1 MFGRPGTR
9 EQQFLSRACRGCRAE
24 DCFMSNGRHRQAFT
38 PVELL
43 VVIGIIAV
51 LIGILLP
58 ALGRAR
64 EQANQAACMSNM
76 RQVAMAFVMYAN
88 DNKGWLPA
96 TSRGGSQGAA
106 PWRYAP
112 NWLAYMPSE
121 NLDQSAIAKY
131 LGKISD
137 DGRLNQAANWDKTMN
152 VRVLRCPSDDWNA
165 PRVRAMPPTNNGSAA
180 VYKYSYVV
188 NHYIGAGYL
197 FVEYQKSVAMN
208 QPAFVD

>member
-1 MFGRPGTR
+1 MGSRLMQARSHMSLPVFCPPERQPIWCRSEPAPRLLASGGSSMSIRTR
-9 EQQFLSRACRGCRAE
+9 RF
-24 DCFMSNGRHRQAFT
+24 AFT
-38 PVELL
+38 LVELL

-112 NWLAYMPSE
+112 NWLAY
-121 NLDQSAIAKY
+121 
-131 LGKISD
+131 
-137 DGRLNQAANWDKTMN
+137 
-152 VRVLRCPSDDWNA
+152 
-165 PRVRAMPPTNNGSAA
+165 
-180 VYKYSYVV
+180 
-188 NHYIGAGYL
+188 
-197 FVEYQKSVAMN
+197 
-208 QPAFVD
+208 